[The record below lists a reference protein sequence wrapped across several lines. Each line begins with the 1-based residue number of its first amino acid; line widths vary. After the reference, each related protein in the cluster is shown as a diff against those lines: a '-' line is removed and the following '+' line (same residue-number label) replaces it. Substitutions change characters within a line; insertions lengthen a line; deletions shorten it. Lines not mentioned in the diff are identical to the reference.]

1 MPRSLVPALA
11 AFGIATLCN
20 IAPAAAQT
28 RDYPWCVSSSDGL
41 FDCSYV
47 TYEQCQATAS
57 GIGGCVQNPRALPED
72 VYPDRYPAG
81 NRLRERAIR

>member
-11 AFGIATLCN
+11 FGIAALCDVM
-20 IAPAAAQT
+20 PGAAQA
-28 RDYPWCVSSSDGL
+28 RDYPWCVTSSDGL

-57 GIGGCVQNPRALPED
+57 GIGGCVQNPRALPQD
-72 VYPDRYPAG
+72 VYPDQFSPRH
-81 NRLRERAIR
+81 RLGERGAIR